1 MKWQKIAVRLN
12 FNLAVIVHRDGD
24 GDGDGHDETAAPQ
37 YSPYSYA
44 DDDKEGGRN
53 AHQ

>member
-1 MKWQKIAVRLN
+1 MKRQKIAVRLN
-12 FNLAVIVHRDGD
+12 FNLAVIVHRD

>member
-1 MKWQKIAVRLN
+1 M
-12 FNLAVIVHRDGD
+12 HRD

-44 DDDKEGGRN
+44 DDDDREGGRGEES
-53 AHQ
+53 ASMEGTMEAVSE